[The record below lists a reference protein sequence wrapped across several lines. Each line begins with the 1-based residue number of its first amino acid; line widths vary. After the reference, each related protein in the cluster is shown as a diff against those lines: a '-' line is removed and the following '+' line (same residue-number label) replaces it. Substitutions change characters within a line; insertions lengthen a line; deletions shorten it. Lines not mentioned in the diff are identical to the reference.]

1 MSQYTHGDFT
11 VLIGKQIID
20 VVRIESSGSLL
31 IYFDDASTLEIFKG
45 SKFLFKPDGEK

>member
-11 VLIGKQIID
+11 VLIGKQITN
-20 VVRIESSGSLL
+20 VVRISPRGSLL
-31 IYFDDASTLEIFKG
+31 IYFDDGSTLEIFKG